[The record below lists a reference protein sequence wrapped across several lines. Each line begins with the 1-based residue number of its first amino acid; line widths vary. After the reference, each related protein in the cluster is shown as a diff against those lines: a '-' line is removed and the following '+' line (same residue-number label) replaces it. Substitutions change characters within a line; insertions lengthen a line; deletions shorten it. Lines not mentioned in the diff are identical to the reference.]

1 MQNVFIFYQRKPER
15 KIKNVEAICFLY
27 VISDD
32 VHSLSGVRGQNQT
45 PHTNQCLK
53 LEKAKNPPIVVG
65 NGLSHLFDD
74 LFVKK
79 FEGL

>member
-1 MQNVFIFYQRKPER
+1 MNFFRER
-15 KIKNVEAICFLY
+15 EEKGKL
-27 VISDD
+27 
-32 VHSLSGVRGQNQT
+32 LSFHVLSSNRRGQNQT